1 MNTALSSA
9 IKRGDVKAVLDI
21 LNENPGLVN
30 FQQDV
35 DFKTPLHTSVE
46 HKQEEIT
53 KLLLERNANV
63 TLQDNNG
70 NTPLH
75 VAARNHDFKM
85 TETLLSHGNAIVD
98 MQNNKGQTSLHLA
111 STRPHTYQ
119 GASALLSKE
128 SLSIAQALLTHGA
141 NVNLEDEDGNTALHY
156 ATNHFHHKEITEI
169 LLNHGA
175 NVNAQNNVGD
185 TALHRAAKSG
195 LGPTVVCLLKSG
207 ANVHL
212 KGENGNSVLHCAAQ
226 GRSPNESI
234 VKAVLHHG
242 ADVNARNNDGS
253 TPLHHAAEKI
263 NNPLPAI
270 QILLKHGAD
279 IDAQNNLGDTA
290 LHRAAKNGLLPTVVC
305 LLKSGANV
313 HLKGEN
319 GNSVL
324 HCAAQ
329 GRSPNESIV
338 KAVLH
343 HGADVNARN
352 NNDSTPL
359 HHAAEKINNPLPAI
373 QALLKHGADIN
384 ACDGRGCTPLNNAIS
399 SSLSINMQT
408 GIPKFFTACITK
420 LEYSSDKQTNSAG
433 SLTNQQ
439 LIQQSP
445 TLSEYKLA
453 CEKELKELSN
463 IKVGGGQKSMLS
475 AFLANTTDGN
485 ESSRYIHDPKV
496 QEIYECCEEKFPI
509 YSGAL
514 KEHIDAGSTRNQ
526 LLHGALES
534 MDDICKEQPKE
545 HSTESKVGWDTIPPE
560 VKFNILKH
568 LSNEDLSKIQQNKTS
583 EAKKKD
589 PQPSGHRCI

>member
-1 MNTALSSA
+1 MNTALSLA
-9 IKRGDVKAVLDI
+9 IKRGDVKTVLDI
-21 LNENPGLVN
+21 LNTNPDLVN
-30 FQQDV
+30 FQQDG

-46 HKQEEIT
+46 NKQSEIT
-53 KLLLERNANV
+53 KVLLDRNANV

-141 NVNLEDEDGNTALHY
+141 NVNLEDEDGNTVLHY

-195 LGPTVVCLLKSG
+195 LGPTVLCLLKSG
-207 ANVHL
+207 ASVHL

-226 GRSPNESI
+226 GR
-234 VKAVLHHG
+234 G
-242 ADVNARNNDGS
+242 
-253 TPLHHAAEKI
+253 
-263 NNPLPAI
+263 
-270 QILLKHGAD
+270 
-279 IDAQNNLGDTA
+279 
-290 LHRAAKNGLLPTVVC
+290 
-305 LLKSGANV
+305 
-313 HLKGEN
+313 
-319 GNSVL
+319 
-324 HCAAQ
+324 
-329 GRSPNESIV
+329 PNESIV

-408 GIPKFFTACITK
+408 GIPEFFTACITK
-420 LEYSSDKQTNSAG
+420 LEYSSDKKTNSAG
-433 SLTNQQ
+433 SITNQQ
-439 LIQQSP
+439 LIQQSS

-453 CEKELKELSN
+453 CEKELKELSS
-463 IKVGGGQKSMLS
+463 IKVGGSQKSMLN
-475 AFLANTTDGN
+475 AFLANTADDD
-485 ESSRYIHDPKV
+485 ELSRYINDPKV

-509 YSGAL
+509 YSYCL
-514 KEHIDAGSTRNQ
+514 KEHIDTGSTRNQ

-545 HSTESKVGWDTIPPE
+545 HSTESKVGWNTIPPE

>member
-9 IKRGDVKAVLDI
+9 IKRGDAKAVLDI
-21 LNENPGLVN
+21 LNTNPGLVN

-85 TETLLSHGNAIVD
+85 TEILLSHGNAIID
-98 MQNNKGQTSLHLA
+98 MQNNKGQTPLHLA

-141 NVNLEDEDGNTALHY
+141 NVNLEDEDGNTALHC

-175 NVNAQNNVGD
+175 NVN
-185 TALHRAAKSG
+185 
-195 LGPTVVCLLKSG
+195 
-207 ANVHL
+207 
-212 KGENGNSVLHCAAQ
+212 
-226 GRSPNESI
+226 
-234 VKAVLHHG
+234 
-242 ADVNARNNDGS
+242 
-253 TPLHHAAEKI
+253 
-263 NNPLPAI
+263 
-270 QILLKHGAD
+270 
-279 IDAQNNLGDTA
+279 AQNNLGDTA

-329 GRSPNESIV
+329 QGRGPNEKIV

-352 NNDSTPL
+352 DDGSTPL
-359 HHAAEKINNPLPAI
+359 HHAAEKIHDPLPAI
-373 QALLKHGADIN
+373 RILLKHGADIDAHDN
-384 ACDGRGCTPLNNAIS
+384 RNCTPLNNAIS
-399 SSLSINMQT
+399 SSLIINMQT
-408 GIPKFFTACITK
+408 GIPEFLTSHITK
-420 LEYSSDKQTNSAG
+420 LEYSSDKKTSSAG

-439 LIQQSP
+439 LIQQSS

-475 AFLANTTDGN
+475 AFLANTTDDN
-485 ESSRYIHDPKV
+485 ESSRYVYDPKV
-496 QEIYECCEEKFPI
+496 QEIYERCEEKFPI
-509 YSGAL
+509 YSGEL
-514 KEHIDAGSTRNQ
+514 KKHIDEGRTRKQ
-526 LLHGALES
+526 LLHAAVES
-534 MDDICKEQPKE
+534 MDDICEEQPKE
-545 HSTESKVGWDTIPPE
+545 HSTESKVGWGTIPPE

>member
-1 MNTALSSA
+1 MNTALSLA
-9 IKRGDVKAVLDI
+9 IKRGDAKAVLDI
-21 LNENPGLVN
+21 LNKNPGLVN

-35 DFKTPLHTSVE
+35 DFKTSLHTSVE

-63 TLQDNNG
+63 TLQDKDG

-75 VAARNHDFKM
+75 FAARNHDFKM
-85 TETLLSHGNAIVD
+85 TEILLSHGNAIVD
-98 MQNNKGQTSLHLA
+98 MQNNKEQTSLHLA

-195 LGPTVVCLLKSG
+195 LGPTVLCLLKSG
-207 ANVHL
+207 ASVHL

-226 GRSPNESI
+226 GRGPNESI

-242 ADVNARNNDGS
+242 ADVN
-253 TPLHHAAEKI
+253 E
-263 NNPLPAI
+263 
-270 QILLKHGAD
+270 
-279 IDAQNNLGDTA
+279 
-290 LHRAAKNGLLPTVVC
+290 
-305 LLKSGANV
+305 
-313 HLKGEN
+313 
-319 GNSVL
+319 
-324 HCAAQ
+324 
-329 GRSPNESIV
+329 
-338 KAVLH
+338 
-343 HGADVNARN
+343 RN

-408 GIPKFFTACITK
+408 GIPEFFTACITK
-420 LEYSSDKQTNSAG
+420 LEYSSDKKTNSAG
-433 SLTNQQ
+433 SITNQQ

-509 YSGAL
+509 YSCAL